1 MKNIIHFYIT
11 DHCSTHCPFCCMGS
25 GPLNDKFVSMDC
37 FASSLNSVLSGENDN
52 IVRLIGG
59 EPTTHPDFDGM
70 LRFLLSHKK
79 ISMVEIITN
88 GIGIEKKLPI
98 IKELS
103 ERFNKK
109 VHIRF
114 SMNYW
119 LLSVNPIF
127 KEEKIRELLRKYQNK
142 NLEFSVNFGLRNLQE
157 DREELDKWRK
167 VFSPFGCGMR
177 TTHLIFYTEEAKK
190 NCPDL
195 YPFKNMICPHYGC
208 TESFVNFK
216 GEIFKACND
225 LAVEMR
231 SYSNYR
237 EK

>member
-11 DHCSTHCPFCCMGS
+11 DHCPTHCPFCCMGS

-37 FASSLNSVLSGENDN
+37 FMSSLNSSLSEGSDN
-52 IVRLIGG
+52 VVRLIGG
-59 EPTTHPDFDGM
+59 EPTTHPDFDEM
-70 LRFLLSHKK
+70 LRFLLLQKNVSV
-79 ISMVEIITN
+79 VEIITN
-88 GIGIEKKLPI
+88 GIGIEKKLPM

-103 ERFNKK
+103 ERFDKK

-119 LLSVNPIF
+119 LLTVNPAF
-127 KEEKIRELLRKYQNK
+127 KEEKIREILGKYK
-142 NLEFSVNFGLRNLQE
+142 NENLDFSVNFGLRNLQK
-157 DREELDKWRK
+157 DREELNKWREI
-167 VFSPFGCGMR
+167 FNSFGCGVR
-177 TTHLIFYTEEAKK
+177 ATHLTFYTEEAKK

-195 YPFKNMICPHYGC
+195 YPFRNMICPHYGC
-208 TESFVNFK
+208 AEEFINFK
-216 GEIFKACND
+216 GEVFKACND

-231 SYSNYR
+231 SYSNYC